1 MKKIKESITTD
12 LKNEINSQIMS
23 IPSFNINP
31 VEAMKD
37 INAYNK
43 ELGEQET
50 EEIQPDFYKLVYN
63 PEDKTAVGAYL
74 ITGETDKTIE
84 VLNLIERLCEISTFL
99 DNVKP
104 YSFIPH
110 KVKLPK
116 SQIEI
121 IGDVE
126 GKEGF
131 KFIKIP
137 YWLVKKSDGKL
148 NISRIEG
155 KKRYKLTKNQG
166 KEEFM
171 RKLNDPDIEKALKVI
186 GDDNDVET
194 LKRYHRYYD
203 NNFKKKDET
212 TEATSSGASGQYSQ
226 PLFSTTKKEIE
237 EKWSKK
243 YKNSIDCKN
252 PKGFSQKDHC
262 QSREKIKENELKGGL
277 SDDMTFYDIAKK
289 HDKKGY
295 YDIEDFVS
303 SLKKQ
308 LQKGIKVELEHT
320 NDDKVAKEIAM
331 DHLFEDPNYY
341 DKLKK
346 IEATEATSTASSG
359 QYSTPAFVAKNSKN
373 WRGGKKPLFPGGK
386 FVKVKDKCKKF
397 PYCNQGDIKALK
409 LTENNWEKEAKNN
422 IDKTF
427 ENMPKLKDLKE
438 YGLKYSV
445 KSLKNLLLK
454 KTRPDGTYGDN
465 KWKRE
470 EMPFP
475 KELDILNVLF
485 QSRLAKYYFTDSAK
499 KKDKYHYD
507 FANLITKESL
517 DNFPIPES
525 IFHNIVETLT
535 KPKDGVIDESIKKL
549 AKKYNLTENV
559 IRVLIKNN
567 QNKTTN

>member
-1 MKKIKESITTD
+1 METSGNLFKKQLDKAFNDPSIKLNSTTMGD
-12 LKNEINSQIMS
+12 
-23 IPSFNINP
+23 
-31 VEAMKD
+31 AMK
-37 INAYNK
+37 YKQSFK
-43 ELGEQET
+43 EE
-50 EEIQPDFYKLVYN
+50 K
-63 PEDKTAVGAYL
+63 
-74 ITGETDKTIE
+74 
-84 VLNLIERLCEISTFL
+84 
-99 DNVKP
+99 
-104 YSFIPH
+104 
-110 KVKLPK
+110 
-116 SQIEI
+116 
-121 IGDVE
+121 
-126 GKEGF
+126 
-131 KFIKIP
+131 
-137 YWLVKKSDGKL
+137 
-148 NISRIEG
+148 IEG
-155 KKRYKLTKNQG
+155 G
-166 KEEFM
+166 V
-171 RKLNDPDIEKALKVI
+171 A
-186 GDDNDVET
+186 
-194 LKRYHRYYD
+194 
-203 NNFKKKDET
+203 
-212 TEATSSGASGQYSQ
+212 
-226 PLFSTTKKEIE
+226 
-237 EKWSKK
+237 
-243 YKNSIDCKN
+243 
-252 PKGFSQKDHC
+252 
-262 QSREKIKENELKGGL
+262 
-277 SDDMTFYDIAKK
+277 DDMTLYDIAKK